1 MKKILCDMMQP
12 FYVMHVIQLLYVIFC
27 SYFILYNAV
36 LTFILC
42 SFTIGKIL
50 QAKKREESGIC
61 QKTKI
66 LVLWEIITWIQMD
79 T

>member
-36 LTFILC
+36 LTFILY
-42 SFTIGKIL
+42 SFTTGKIL
-50 QAKKREESGIC
+50 
-61 QKTKI
+61 
-66 LVLWEIITWIQMD
+66 
-79 T
+79 

>member
-12 FYVMHVIQLLYVIFC
+12 FYVIHIIQLFYVMFC
-27 SYFILYNAV
+27 GYFMLYNAV

-50 QAKKREESGIC
+50 
-61 QKTKI
+61 
-66 LVLWEIITWIQMD
+66 
-79 T
+79 